1 MLINEHIKLVDLKLE
16 LENNTD
22 YFSRTI
28 EFDGGFTIEPI
39 MKDSI
44 TSIEQLTENTIK
56 SIKENIVN
64 IRNSLVHLREYRENK
79 VILPTDKN
87 DNLLIPYI
95 YLLRRI
101 AEKIVIDR

>member
-1 MLINEHIKLVDLKLE
+1 MLINEHIKLPDLKLE
-16 LENNTD
+16 LENNVD
-22 YFSRTI
+22 YFSKTI

-44 TSIEQLTENTIK
+44 TGIEQLPDNIIK
-56 SIKENIVN
+56 TIKENIVN

-79 VILPTDKN
+79 VIIPTDKN

-95 YLLRRI
+95 YLIRRI